1 MLLPVPREHL
11 GTQIV
16 ILERRPPSRWIIH
29 EWYPMVPMWKKGSK
43 WFRILGSWDILG
55 WQSNGWYLA
64 YNHYIHSIYPILTV
78 LVISC
83 QLHPIT
89 TRRLWKA
96 GHLIAPQPINHGD
109 LEKKIKK
116 PNNFSTAISVSICN
130 LITNHFARRLVLGEE
145 GLARKNATL
154 GQLKILK
161 FESSSWEMPDHHL
174 PPPKHHGPHVS

>member
-1 MLLPVPREHL
+1 MLQPVPREHL

-109 LEKKIKK
+109 LEKKSKNPTIFQLQYLFPSVILSPTILPGGSFSVKK
-116 PNNFSTAISVSICN
+116 DWRERMP
-130 LITNHFARRLVLGEE
+130 RLDNW
-145 GLARKNATL
+145 R
-154 GQLKILK
+154 
-161 FESSSWEMPDHHL
+161 S
-174 PPPKHHGPHVS
+174 

>member
-1 MLLPVPREHL
+1 
-11 GTQIV
+11 
-16 ILERRPPSRWIIH
+16 
-29 EWYPMVPMWKKGSK
+29 MVPKKGSK
-43 WFRILGSWDILG
+43 WFRILGSRDILG

-78 LVISC
+78 LTISC

-89 TRRLWKA
+89 NRRLWKA

-109 LEKKIKK
+109 LEKNQK
-116 PNNFSTAISVSICN
+116 PNIFSTAISVSICN

-154 GQLKILK
+154 GQLKI
-161 FESSSWEMPDHHL
+161 
-174 PPPKHHGPHVS
+174 